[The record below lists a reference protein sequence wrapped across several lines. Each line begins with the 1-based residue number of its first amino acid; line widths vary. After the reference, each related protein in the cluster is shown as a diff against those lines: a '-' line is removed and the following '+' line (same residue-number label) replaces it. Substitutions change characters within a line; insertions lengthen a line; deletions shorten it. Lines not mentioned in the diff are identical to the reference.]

1 MNIVI
6 IGAVAAGMSAAGKA
20 KRTLPAARV
29 QVFGREEHISYA
41 ACGLPYY
48 VSDVIGDKQALIART
63 KEQFARQGIE
73 VNTGHEVQ
81 RILPEAKKIHVRTP
95 EGSEIRVCY
104 DKLIICTGARP
115 VSPSFAGQDIE
126 NVFTVSSIPQAEVI
140 KSALAGG
147 AKRAVIVG
155 GGYIGLEM
163 VEALHLKGM
172 EVTVLQ
178 HSSQIA
184 GTIDPDMASLVQ
196 EHIEDNGVKVQTDV
210 NVQEIYGA
218 GTVQG
223 VRTNQGAIPCDL
235 VIVAAGVQP
244 NSELA
249 REAGIDLGPRGAIR
263 VNRLMETNLQDI
275 YAAGDCATA
284 WHNLYGDDAYV
295 PLGTTA
301 NKQGR
306 IAGENAAGG
315 SAEFAGI
322 VGTGIMKVME
332 LGVGRTGLNLRE
344 ADRLGLDLLSVRV
357 ETTNRAHYYPQPGKG
372 TVKLLF
378 DRQGR
383 LWGAQMVGTN
393 GFAKRIDVVAASLQA
408 RWTVQALAGLD
419 LSYSPPFS
427 PVWDPVLVAA
437 NVAVGKLGKEARE
450 KVEMLNS

>member
-6 IGAVAAGMSAAGKA
+6 VGAVAAGMSAAGKA
-20 KRTLPAARV
+20 KRTLPGARV
-29 QVFGREEHISYA
+29 QVFGGEEYISYA

-48 VSDVIGDKQALIART
+48 VSDLIEDKQALIART
-63 KEQFARQGIE
+63 KEQFAQQGIE

-81 RILPEAKKIHVRTP
+81 SILPETKEILVRTP
-95 EGSEIRVCY
+95 DNREVRVGY

-115 VSPSFAGQDIE
+115 VSPPFGGQDLE
-126 NVFTVSSIPQAEVI
+126 NVFTVSSIPQAEEI
-140 KSALAGG
+140 KSAIARG

-163 VEALHLKGM
+163 VESLHLQGM

-184 GTIDPDMASLVQ
+184 GTIDPDMAALVR
-196 EHIEDNGVKVQTDV
+196 EHIEDNGVKVRTEV
-210 NVQEIYGA
+210 KVQEIVGP

-223 VRTNQGAIPCDL
+223 VRTDQGTVPCDL

-263 VNRLMETNLQDI
+263 VNGRMETNLQDI

-284 WHNLYGDDAYV
+284 WHSLYRDDVYV

-332 LGVGRTGLNLRE
+332 LGIARTGLSLRE
-344 ADRLGLDLLSVRV
+344 ADRLGLDLISVRV
-357 ETTNRAHYYPQPGKG
+357 DTSNRAHYYPQPGKG

-383 LWGAQMVGTN
+383 IWGAQMNGSD
-393 GFAKRIDVVAASLQA
+393 GFAKRIDVVAAALQA
-408 RWTVQALAGLD
+408 RWTVQELTGLD

-437 NVAVGKLGKEARE
+437 NVAVSKLGKQG
-450 KVEMLNS
+450 